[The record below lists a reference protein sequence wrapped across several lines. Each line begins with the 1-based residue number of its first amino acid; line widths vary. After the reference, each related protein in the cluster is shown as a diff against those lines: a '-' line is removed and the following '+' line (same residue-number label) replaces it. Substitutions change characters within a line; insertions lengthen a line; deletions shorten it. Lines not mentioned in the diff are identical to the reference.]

1 LHVIDRALIAG
12 IAVVAAAVLGC
23 AGSPPVATSGDPS
36 SSAIVTITVPPTEA
50 ATATIVATPP
60 GAATAGPS
68 AAASGDASDEP
79 SASPDGSGPPK
90 ATLSVEGGDAVTG
103 QLGTYTWGGAGSDS
117 PWLRGAPLK
126 AGPGEPLTMTLSDG
140 VAAGQWT
147 ARRLPAGSEGAPGA
161 ISLGTGPG
169 APVTFPSPRKGTWSV
184 QVTVEFG
191 GGQGSASYYWRLDV
205 K

>member
-1 LHVIDRALIAG
+1 MIDRALIAG

-90 ATLSVEGGDAVTG
+90 ATLSVEGGDAGDRAARDLHVGWRRLG
-103 QLGTYTWGGAGSDS
+103 QPMAARSTAEGR
-117 PWLRGAPLK
+117 PRGA
-126 AGPGEPLTMTLSDG
+126 ADHDTERR

-169 APVTFPSPRKGTWSV
+169 APVTFPSPRKGTWWSRS
-184 QVTVEFG
+184 QSN
-191 GGQGSASYYWRLDV
+191 SAVARAQPATTGDSM
-205 K
+205 